1 MHPHF
6 TMKNFTTTFLIF
18 LIITAIGCSSTKE
31 STTED
36 SNEQDIYVFDD
47 ISNYDLETMDENQ
60 NSEMDESE
68 KSAGNFI
75 VQVGAFSSE
84 ERAKRFVLENQT
96 KTDWKMSISYSNTV
110 RLYVVQLP
118 PFSTRTEAERV
129 RNILW
134 QNDAFRDAFII
145 TIE

>member
-1 MHPHF
+1 
-6 TMKNFTTTFLIF
+6 MKNSTITLLLFLM
-18 LIITAIGCSSTKE
+18 ITAISCSSSEE

-36 SNEQDIYVFDD
+36 SSKQDIYVFDD
-47 ISNYDLETMDENQ
+47 ISNYEIETVDEGQ
-60 NSEMDESE
+60 DSDTDEMG
-68 KSAGNFI
+68 KSTGNFI

-96 KTDWKMSISYSNTV
+96 KTDWKMSISFSTTV

-118 PFSTRTEAERV
+118 PFTTRTEAEKV
-129 RNILW
+129 RNLLW

-145 TIE
+145 TVE